1 MDSNLCFVEH
11 MTIIDLRLGYELK
24 NREFKGREWIYI
36 VYYTTCSPVQV
47 LVSNN

>member
-24 NREFKGREWIYI
+24 NSEFKGRE
-36 VYYTTCSPVQV
+36 
-47 LVSNN
+47 